1 MDFLKRPSI
10 PEDAVQYQLFLVHP
24 DPSDAEAHER
34 FLQQILQNI
43 LAEIAPLLV
52 QYIWQHQAFNLR
64 YHPEKDVPAHLGGVT
79 QFGDNVEDEWFIVYL
94 LKHITQTFSDVAA
107 VVYDN
112 DGQFLLIEAAEHLP
126 KWLDPDSSE
135 NRVFL
140 FRGELHIL
148 PNRTH
153 SGEVGWARNSVPAV
167 GQALE
172 VLHSH
177 TESCLAKQP
186 IRSALARR
194 LDGYPDKIQ
203 QNFHRV
209 HCYVPA
215 GIAVVLSRRPD
226 LIAPAV
232 SAFYLRDPVD
242 LQACRT
248 FRTFPPDTRVMTSIK
263 FTRCLYAQLQ
273 QQSFVPDRR
282 SGFKLPFRSHPQ
294 YRAHE
299 LGMKLA
305 HGFEILCSKS
315 GPSSSEKEAS
325 VSSNPLWRGFL
336 DSLKNNGYF
345 KGELEGSVRYK
356 DLMTSAE
363 SFFRQSV
370 TSTHRPDIQNP
381 GQEVMNVLE
390 DASYSLEE
398 LKNQEAHLP
407 PEDSDAWLDISP
419 QELERLLEERGGR
432 GVSDG
437 TRKTPQPDEELQEE
451 EAGYSLIAVT
461 KGMKN
466 FINAMSSHEG
476 AEIPRSCLAEP
487 FSYDPDAV
495 TSALDRLLGS
505 KDDELDSDDFE
516 DDDDEG
522 NDVNDDEEVQNG
534 ESQEQAGAEALD
546 NLRKYMDEMDQEL
559 QSTNI
564 GKSFTQNNRVS
575 LHRCCLSCAHNLLVE
590 EEIQPLDVDL
600 NLVSNLLE
608 SLASQAGL
616 AGPASN
622 LLQSLGIHI
631 PPDKPCSE
639 GLLWSKFVRLL

>member
-1 MDFLKRPSI
+1 MNMDFLKRPSI

-24 DPSDAEAHER
+24 DPSDSEAHER
-34 FLQQILQNI
+34 FLQRILQNI
-43 LAEIAPLLV
+43 LAEVAHLLV
-52 QYIWQHQAFNLR
+52 EYIWQHQAFNLR
-64 YHPEKDVPAHLGGVT
+64 YHPEKGDVPAHLGGVT
-79 QFGDNVEDEWFIVYL
+79 LFGDNVEDEWFIVYL
-94 LKHITQTFSDVAA
+94 LKHITRTFSDVAA
-107 VVYDN
+107 VVCDN

-126 KWLDPDSSE
+126 KWLDPGSSE

-140 FRGELHIL
+140 YQGELHIL
-148 PNRTH
+148 PNRRR
-153 SGEVGWARNSVPAV
+153 SEEVGWPIDSVPAV

-203 QNFHRV
+203 QNFHHA

-248 FRTFPPDTRVMTSIK
+248 FRTFPPDTRVMKLVK

-282 SGFKLPFRSHPQ
+282 SGFTLPARSHPQ

-315 GPSSSEKEAS
+315 GQSSSEKEAS

-336 DSLKNNGYF
+336 ESLKKNGYF
-345 KGELEGSVRYK
+345 KSELEGSVGYK

-363 SFFRQSV
+363 SFFRQSI

-381 GQEVMNVLE
+381 GQEVMNVLK

-432 GVSDG
+432 GVSNA
-437 TRKTPQPDEELQEE
+437 TRKTAQPDEELQEE

-461 KGMKN
+461 KGMKS
-466 FINAMSSHEG
+466 FISAMSSHEG
-476 AEIPRSCLAEP
+476 AEIPRSCLTEP
-487 FSYDPDAV
+487 FSFDPDAV

-516 DDDDEG
+516 DDEEDGSD
-522 NDVNDDEEVQNG
+522 DDEEVQNG
-534 ESQEQAGAEALD
+534 ESQEQAGAEELD

-564 GKSFTQNNRVS
+564 GKSFTKNNRAS
-575 LHRCCLSCAHNLLVE
+575 NKADTSKNSSAALMSELE
-590 EEIQPLDVDL
+590 EEIQPLDLDL
-600 NLVSNLLE
+600 NLISNLLE

-631 PPDKPCSE
+631 PPNADQS
-639 GLLWSKFVRLL
+639 

>member
-1 MDFLKRPSI
+1 FQESLTPSI

-24 DPSDAEAHER
+24 DSSDAEAHER

-52 QYIWQHQAFNLR
+52 QYIWQHQPFNLR
-64 YHPEKDVPAHLGGVT
+64 YHPEKGDVPAHLGGVT
-79 QFGDNVEDEWFIVYL
+79 EFGDNVEDEWFIVYL
-94 LKHITQTFSDVAA
+94 LKHITCTFSDIAA

-140 FRGELHIL
+140 YRGELHIL
-148 PNRTH
+148 PNRTRC
-153 SGEVGWARNSVPAV
+153 GEVGWPRDSVPTV
-167 GQALE
+167 VQALE

-186 IRSALARR
+186 IRAALAKR

-203 QNFHRV
+203 QNFHCA

-248 FRTFPPDTRVMTSIK
+248 FHTFPPDTRVMTSVK

-273 QQSFVPDRR
+273 QQRFVPDRR
-282 SGFKLPFRSHPQ
+282 SGFTLPVRSHPQ

-315 GPSSSEKEAS
+315 GQSSSEKEAS

-336 DSLKNNGYF
+336 DSLKKNGYF

-370 TSTHRPDIQNP
+370 TSTHCPAIQNP
-381 GQEVMNVLE
+381 GQEMLKVSE
-390 DASYSLEE
+390 DTSYSLDD

-437 TRKTPQPDEELQEE
+437 TRKTAPDEEVQEE

-461 KGMKN
+461 QGMKN

-476 AEIPRSCLAEP
+476 AEIP
-487 FSYDPDAV
+487 
-495 TSALDRLLGS
+495 S

-516 DDDDEG
+516 DDDEEDE
-522 NDVNDDEEVQNG
+522 DEEVQNG
-534 ESQEQAGAEALD
+534 ESQKQADAEALD

-564 GKSFTQNNRVS
+564 GRSFTQNNRTSNTADASKSS
-575 LHRCCLSCAHNLLVE
+575 LADAGSELVE

-631 PPDKPCSE
+631 PPDADQS
-639 GLLWSKFVRLL
+639 

>member
-1 MDFLKRPSI
+1 MDVLQRPSI

-24 DPSDAEAHER
+24 ESSETEAHER

-43 LAEIAPLLV
+43 LAELAPLLV
-52 QYIWQHQAFNLR
+52 QYIWQHQPFNLR
-64 YHPEKDVPAHLGGVT
+64 YHPEKGDVPAHLGGVT

-94 LKHITQTFSDVAA
+94 LKHITRTFSDIAA
-107 VVYDN
+107 VVCDN

-140 FRGELHIL
+140 YRGELHIL

-153 SGEVGWARNSVPAV
+153 SGEAGWPRDSVPTVA
-167 GQALE
+167 QALE

-186 IRSALARR
+186 ICAALTKR

-203 QNFHRV
+203 QNFHRA

-215 GIAVVLSRRPD
+215 GIAVVLSKRPD

-248 FRTFPPDTRVMTSIK
+248 FHTFTPDTRVMTSVK
-263 FTRCLYAQLQ
+263 FTHCLYAQLQ

-282 SGFKLPFRSHPQ
+282 SGFTLPVHSHPQ

-315 GPSSSEKEAS
+315 GQSSSEKEAS

-336 DSLKNNGYF
+336 DSLKKNGYF
-345 KGELEGSVRYK
+345 KVGK
-356 DLMTSAE
+356 
-363 SFFRQSV
+363 SFLA
-370 TSTHRPDIQNP
+370 IQNP
-381 GQEVMNVLE
+381 GQEMLKVLE
-390 DASYSLEE
+390 DTSYSLED

-437 TRKTPQPDEELQEE
+437 TCKTAQPDEEVQEE

-461 KGMKN
+461 QGMKN

-476 AEIPRSCLAEP
+476 AEIPSSCLAQP
-487 FSYDPDAV
+487 FSFDPDAV

-505 KDDELDSDDFE
+505 KDEELDSDDFE
-516 DDDDEG
+516 DDDEEDDNDVDEDEG
-522 NDVNDDEEVQNG
+522 VQNC

-564 GKSFTQNNRVS
+564 GRSFTLNNRVS
-575 LHRCCLSCAHNLLVE
+575 LHRCCLSCARNL

-631 PPDKPCSE
+631 PPDADQS
-639 GLLWSKFVRLL
+639 

>member
-1 MDFLKRPSI
+1 MNMDFLKRPSI
-10 PEDAVQYQLFLVHP
+10 PEDAVQYQLFLVRP

-64 YHPEKDVPAHLGGVT
+64 YHPEKGDVPAHLGGVT

-94 LKHITQTFSDVAA
+94 LKHITRTFSDVAA

-112 DGQFLLIEAAEHLP
+112 DGQFILIEAAEHLP

-148 PNRTH
+148 PNRTR
-153 SGEVGWARNSVPAV
+153 SGEVGWPRNSVPAV
-167 GQALE
+167 AQALE
-172 VLHSH
+172 LLHSH
-177 TESCLAKQP
+177 TGSCLAKQP

-194 LDGYPDKIQ
+194 LEGYPDKIQ
-203 QNFHRV
+203 QNFHRA

-215 GIAVVLSRRPD
+215 GIAVVLSTRPD
-226 LIAPAV
+226 LISPAV

-248 FRTFPPDTRVMTSIK
+248 FRKFPPDTRVMTSVK
-263 FTRCLYAQLQ
+263 FTHCLYAQLL

-282 SGFKLPFRSHPQ
+282 SGFTLPARSHPQ

-325 VSSNPLWRGFL
+325 VSSNPLWPGFL
-336 DSLKNNGYF
+336 NSLKKNGYF
-345 KGELEGSVRYK
+345 KSELEGSVRYK

-370 TSTHRPDIQNP
+370 TSTHCLDIQNP

-398 LKNQEAHLP
+398 LKSQETHLP
-407 PEDSDAWLDISP
+407 PEDSDAWLDISH

-437 TRKTPQPDEELQEE
+437 TCKTPLPDEELQEE

-461 KGMKN
+461 KGMKS
-466 FINAMSSHEG
+466 FINATSSHEG

-487 FSYDPDAV
+487 FSFDPDAV

-516 DDDDEG
+516 EEDDDDDNEG

-534 ESQEQAGAEALD
+534 ESQEQASAEALD

-559 QSTNI
+559 QSTHI
-564 GKSFTQNNRVS
+564 GKSFTQNNRAS
-575 LHRCCLSCAHNLLVE
+575 NKADASKSSSSASRSELE

-631 PPDKPCSE
+631 PPDADQS
-639 GLLWSKFVRLL
+639 

>member
-1 MDFLKRPSI
+1 MDVLQRPSI

-24 DPSDAEAHER
+24 ESSEAEAHER

-43 LAEIAPLLV
+43 LAELAPLLV
-52 QYIWQHQAFNLR
+52 QYIWQHQPFNLR
-64 YHPEKDVPAHLGGVT
+64 YHPEKGDVPAHLGGVT
-79 QFGDNVEDEWFIVYL
+79 EFGDNVEDEWFIVYL
-94 LKHITQTFSDVAA
+94 LKHITRTFSDIAA
-107 VVYDN
+107 VVCDN

-140 FRGELHIL
+140 YRGELHIL

-153 SGEVGWARNSVPAV
+153 SGEAGWPRDSVPTVA
-167 GQALE
+167 QALE

-186 IRSALARR
+186 ICAALTKR

-203 QNFHRV
+203 QNFHRA

-215 GIAVVLSRRPD
+215 GIAVVLSKSPD

-248 FRTFPPDTRVMTSIK
+248 FHTFTPDTRVMTSVK
-263 FTRCLYAQLQ
+263 FTHCLYAQLQ

-282 SGFKLPFRSHPQ
+282 SGFTLPVHSHPQ

-315 GPSSSEKEAS
+315 GQSSSEKEAS

-336 DSLKNNGYF
+336 DSLKKNGYF
-345 KGELEGSVRYK
+345 KVGK
-356 DLMTSAE
+356 
-363 SFFRQSV
+363 SF
-370 TSTHRPDIQNP
+370 PAIQNP
-381 GQEVMNVLE
+381 GQEMLKVLE
-390 DASYSLEE
+390 DTSYSLED

-437 TRKTPQPDEELQEE
+437 TCKTAQPDEEVQEE

-461 KGMKN
+461 QGMKN

-476 AEIPRSCLAEP
+476 AEIPSSCLAQP
-487 FSYDPDAV
+487 FSFDPDAV

-505 KDDELDSDDFE
+505 KDEELDSDDFE
-516 DDDDEG
+516 DDDEEDDNDVDEDEG
-522 NDVNDDEEVQNG
+522 VQNC

-564 GKSFTQNNRVS
+564 GRSFTLNNRVS
-575 LHRCCLSCAHNLLVE
+575 LHRCCLSCARNL

-631 PPDKPCSE
+631 PPDADQS
-639 GLLWSKFVRLL
+639 

>member
-1 MDFLKRPSI
+1 MDVLQRPSI

-24 DPSDAEAHER
+24 ESSEAEAHER

-43 LAEIAPLLV
+43 LAELAPLLV
-52 QYIWQHQAFNLR
+52 QYIWQHQPFNLR
-64 YHPEKDVPAHLGGVT
+64 YHPEKGDVPAHLGGVT
-79 QFGDNVEDEWFIVYL
+79 EFGDNVEDEWFIVYL
-94 LKHITQTFSDVAA
+94 LKHITRTFSDIAA
-107 VVYDN
+107 VVCDN

-140 FRGELHIL
+140 YRGELHIL
-148 PNRTH
+148 PNRTR
-153 SGEVGWARNSVPAV
+153 SGEAGWPRDSVPTVA
-167 GQALE
+167 QALE

-186 IRSALARR
+186 ICAALTKR

-203 QNFHRV
+203 QNFHRA

-215 GIAVVLSRRPD
+215 GIAVVLSKRPD

-248 FRTFPPDTRVMTSIK
+248 FHTFTPDTRVMTSVK
-263 FTRCLYAQLQ
+263 FTHCLYAQLQ

-282 SGFKLPFRSHPQ
+282 SGFTLPVHSHPQ

-315 GPSSSEKEAS
+315 GQSSSEKEAS

-336 DSLKNNGYF
+336 DSLKKNGYF

-356 DLMTSAE
+356 YLMTSAE
-363 SFFRQSV
+363 SFFRLSV
-370 TSTHRPDIQNP
+370 TSTHCPAIQNP
-381 GQEVMNVLE
+381 GQEMLKVLE
-390 DASYSLEE
+390 DTSYILED

-437 TRKTPQPDEELQEE
+437 TCKTAQPDEEVQEE

-461 KGMKN
+461 QGMKN

-476 AEIPRSCLAEP
+476 AEIPSSCLAQP
-487 FSYDPDAV
+487 FSFDPDAV

-516 DDDDEG
+516 DDDEEDDNDVDEDEG
-522 NDVNDDEEVQNG
+522 VQNC

-564 GKSFTQNNRVS
+564 GRSFTQNNRVS
-575 LHRCCLSCAHNLLVE
+575 LHRCSDASKSSFADPGSELVE

-631 PPDKPCSE
+631 PPDADQS
-639 GLLWSKFVRLL
+639 

>member
-1 MDFLKRPSI
+1 MDVLQRPSI

-24 DPSDAEAHER
+24 ESSEAEAHER

-43 LAEIAPLLV
+43 LAELAPLLV
-52 QYIWQHQAFNLR
+52 QYIWQHQPFNLR
-64 YHPEKDVPAHLGGVT
+64 YHPEKGDVPAHLGGVT
-79 QFGDNVEDEWFIVYL
+79 EFGDNVEDEWFIVYL
-94 LKHITQTFSDVAA
+94 LKHITRTFSDIAA
-107 VVYDN
+107 VVCDN

-140 FRGELHIL
+140 YRGELHIL
-148 PNRTH
+148 PNRTR
-153 SGEVGWARNSVPAV
+153 SGEAGWPRDSVPTVA
-167 GQALE
+167 QALE

-186 IRSALARR
+186 ICAALTKR

-203 QNFHRV
+203 QNFHRA

-215 GIAVVLSRRPD
+215 GIAVVLSKRPD

-248 FRTFPPDTRVMTSIK
+248 FHTFTPDTRVMTSVK
-263 FTRCLYAQLQ
+263 FTHCLYAQLQ

-282 SGFKLPFRSHPQ
+282 SGFTLPVHSHPQ

-315 GPSSSEKEAS
+315 GQSSSEKEAS

-336 DSLKNNGYF
+336 DSLKKNGYF

-356 DLMTSAE
+356 YLMTSH
-363 SFFRQSV
+363 SFFPLLLLKANLACEFSTKMISV
-370 TSTHRPDIQNP
+370 FSEFSRSPSV
-381 GQEVMNVLE
+381 G
-390 DASYSLEE
+390 
-398 LKNQEAHLP
+398 
-407 PEDSDAWLDISP
+407 DAWLDISP

-437 TRKTPQPDEELQEE
+437 TCKTAQPDEEVQEE

-461 KGMKN
+461 QGMKN

-476 AEIPRSCLAEP
+476 AEIPSSCLAQP
-487 FSYDPDAV
+487 FSFDPDAV

-516 DDDDEG
+516 DDDEEDDNDVDEDEG
-522 NDVNDDEEVQNG
+522 VQNC

-564 GKSFTQNNRVS
+564 GRSFTQNNRVS
-575 LHRCCLSCAHNLLVE
+575 LHRCCFSSDASKSSFADPGSELVE

-631 PPDKPCSE
+631 PPDADQS
-639 GLLWSKFVRLL
+639 

>member
-1 MDFLKRPSI
+1 ISMDVLQRPSI

-24 DPSDAEAHER
+24 ESSETEAHER

-43 LAEIAPLLV
+43 LAELAPLLV
-52 QYIWQHQAFNLR
+52 QYIWQHQPFNLR
-64 YHPEKDVPAHLGGVT
+64 YHPEKGDVPAHLGGVT

-94 LKHITQTFSDVAA
+94 LKHITRTFSDIAA
-107 VVYDN
+107 VVCDN

-140 FRGELHIL
+140 YRGELHIL

-153 SGEVGWARNSVPAV
+153 SGEAGWPRDSVPTVA
-167 GQALE
+167 QALE

-186 IRSALARR
+186 ICAALTKR

-203 QNFHRV
+203 QNFHRA

-215 GIAVVLSRRPD
+215 GIAVVLSKRPD

-248 FRTFPPDTRVMTSIK
+248 FHTFTPDTRVMTSVK
-263 FTRCLYAQLQ
+263 FTHCLYAQLQ

-282 SGFKLPFRSHPQ
+282 SGFTLPVHSHPQ

-315 GPSSSEKEAS
+315 GQSSSEKEAS

-336 DSLKNNGYF
+336 DSLKKNGYF

-370 TSTHRPDIQNP
+370 TSTHRLAIQNP
-381 GQEVMNVLE
+381 GQEMLKVLE
-390 DASYSLEE
+390 DTSYSLED

-437 TRKTPQPDEELQEE
+437 TCKTAQPDEEVQEE

-461 KGMKN
+461 QGMKN

-476 AEIPRSCLAEP
+476 AEIPSSCLAQP
-487 FSYDPDAV
+487 FSFDPDAV

-505 KDDELDSDDFE
+505 KDEELDSDDFE
-516 DDDDEG
+516 DDDEEDDNDVDEDEG
-522 NDVNDDEEVQNG
+522 VQNC

-564 GKSFTQNNRVS
+564 GRSFTLNNRASNKADASKSS
-575 LHRCCLSCAHNLLVE
+575 LAELGSELVE

-631 PPDKPCSE
+631 PPDADQS
-639 GLLWSKFVRLL
+639 

>member
-1 MDFLKRPSI
+1 MDVLQRPSI

-24 DPSDAEAHER
+24 ESSETEAHER

-43 LAEIAPLLV
+43 LAELAPLLV
-52 QYIWQHQAFNLR
+52 QYIWQHQPFNLR
-64 YHPEKDVPAHLGGVT
+64 YHPEKGDVPAHLGGVT

-94 LKHITQTFSDVAA
+94 LKHITRTFSDIAA
-107 VVYDN
+107 VVCDN

-140 FRGELHIL
+140 YRGELHIL

-153 SGEVGWARNSVPAV
+153 SGEAGWPRDSVPTVA
-167 GQALE
+167 QALE

-186 IRSALARR
+186 ICAALTKR

-203 QNFHRV
+203 QNFHRA

-215 GIAVVLSRRPD
+215 GIAVVLSKRPD

-248 FRTFPPDTRVMTSIK
+248 FHTFTPDTRVMTSVK
-263 FTRCLYAQLQ
+263 FTHCLYAQLQ

-282 SGFKLPFRSHPQ
+282 SGFTLPVHSHPQ

-315 GPSSSEKEAS
+315 GQSSSEKEAS

-336 DSLKNNGYF
+336 DSLKKNGYF

-370 TSTHRPDIQNP
+370 TSTHRLAIQNP
-381 GQEVMNVLE
+381 GQEMLKVLE
-390 DASYSLEE
+390 DTSYSLED

-437 TRKTPQPDEELQEE
+437 TCKTAQPDEEVQEE

-461 KGMKN
+461 QGMKN

-476 AEIPRSCLAEP
+476 AEIPSSCLAQP
-487 FSYDPDAV
+487 FSFDPDAV

-505 KDDELDSDDFE
+505 KDEELDSDDFE
-516 DDDDEG
+516 DDDEEDDNDVDEDEG
-522 NDVNDDEEVQNG
+522 VQNC

-564 GKSFTQNNRVS
+564 GRSFTLNNRASNKADASKSS
-575 LHRCCLSCAHNLLVE
+575 LAELGSELVE

-631 PPDKPCSE
+631 PPDADQS
-639 GLLWSKFVRLL
+639 

>member
-1 MDFLKRPSI
+1 MDVLKRPSI

-24 DPSDAEAHER
+24 ESSDAETHER
-34 FLQQILQNI
+34 FLQQILQNT
-43 LAEIAPLLV
+43 LAELAPLLV
-52 QYIWQHQAFNLR
+52 QYIWQHQPFNLR
-64 YHPEKDVPAHLGGVT
+64 YHPEKGAVPAHLGGVT
-79 QFGDNVEDEWFIVYL
+79 EFGDNVEDEWFIVYL
-94 LKHITQTFSDVAA
+94 LKRITCTFSDIAA
-107 VVYDN
+107 AVYDN

-140 FRGELHIL
+140 YRGELHIL
-148 PNRTH
+148 PNRTR
-153 SGEVGWARNSVPAV
+153 SGEVGWPKDSVPTV
-167 GQALE
+167 EQALE

-186 IRSALARR
+186 ICAALTKR
-194 LDGYPDKIQ
+194 LDGYPEKIQ
-203 QNFHRV
+203 QNFHRA

-248 FRTFPPDTRVMTSIK
+248 FHTFTPDTRVMTSVK

-282 SGFKLPFRSHPQ
+282 SGFTLPVRSHPQ

-305 HGFEILCSKS
+305 HGFEIQCSKS
-315 GPSSSEKEAS
+315 GQSASKKDAS

-336 DSLKNNGYF
+336 DSLKKNGYF
-345 KGELEGSVRYK
+345 KGELQGSVRYK

-370 TSTHRPDIQNP
+370 TSTHCPAIQNP
-381 GQEVMNVLE
+381 GQEILKVLE
-390 DASYSLEE
+390 DTSYSLED

-407 PEDSDAWLDISP
+407 PEDSDAWLDITP

-432 GVSDG
+432 GVSDS
-437 TRKTPQPDEELQEE
+437 TCKTAKPDEELQEK

-461 KGMKN
+461 QGMKN

-476 AEIPRSCLAEP
+476 AEIPSSYLAQP
-487 FSYDPDAV
+487 FSFDPEAV
-495 TSALDRLLGS
+495 TSGLDRLLGR

-516 DDDDEG
+516 DDDEKDDSDVDEDEG
-522 NDVNDDEEVQNG
+522 VQNC
-534 ESQEQAGAEALD
+534 EQAGAEDLD

-564 GKSFTQNNRVS
+564 GRSFTQNNRTS
-575 LHRCCLSCAHNLLVE
+575 NKADASKSSMADSGSELVE
-590 EEIQPLDVDL
+590 EEIQSLDVDL

-631 PPDKPCSE
+631 PPDADQS
-639 GLLWSKFVRLL
+639 

>member
-1 MDFLKRPSI
+1 APKHVKLPSI

-24 DPSDAEAHER
+24 ESSEAEAHER

-43 LAEIAPLLV
+43 LAELAPLLV
-52 QYIWQHQAFNLR
+52 QYIWQHQPFNLR
-64 YHPEKDVPAHLGGVT
+64 YHPEKGDVPAHLGGVT
-79 QFGDNVEDEWFIVYL
+79 EFGDNVEDEWFIVYL
-94 LKHITQTFSDVAA
+94 LKHITRTFSDIAA
-107 VVYDN
+107 VVCDN

-140 FRGELHIL
+140 YRGELHIL

-153 SGEVGWARNSVPAV
+153 SGEAGWPRDSVPTVA
-167 GQALE
+167 QALE

-186 IRSALARR
+186 ICAALTKR

-203 QNFHRV
+203 QNFHRA

-215 GIAVVLSRRPD
+215 GIAVVLSKSPD

-248 FRTFPPDTRVMTSIK
+248 FHTFTPDTRVMTSVK
-263 FTRCLYAQLQ
+263 FTHCLYAQLQ

-282 SGFKLPFRSHPQ
+282 SGFTLPVHSHPQ

-315 GPSSSEKEAS
+315 GQSSSEKEAS

-336 DSLKNNGYF
+336 DSLKKNGYF

-370 TSTHRPDIQNP
+370 TSTHRPAIQNP
-381 GQEVMNVLE
+381 GQEMLKVLE
-390 DASYSLEE
+390 DTSYSLED

-437 TRKTPQPDEELQEE
+437 TCKTAQPDEEVQEE

-461 KGMKN
+461 QGMKN

-476 AEIPRSCLAEP
+476 AEIPSSCLAQP
-487 FSYDPDAV
+487 FSFDPDAV

-505 KDDELDSDDFE
+505 KDEELDSDDFE
-516 DDDDEG
+516 DDDEEDDNDVDEDEG
-522 NDVNDDEEVQNG
+522 VQNC

-564 GKSFTQNNRVS
+564 GRSFTLNNRVS
-575 LHRCCLSCAHNLLVE
+575 LHRCCLSC

-631 PPDKPCSE
+631 PPDHFHTKN
-639 GLLWSKFVRLL
+639 